1 VPAQTRCS
9 GKHEEGKRM
18 SEQSTTSN
26 QQTIV
31 IGLVVIA
38 ALLAAIVGV
47 LIYQQSQA
55 ASLPEPNVQATPADP
70 TAGQQ
75 MPPAGMG
82 GTTGGQSAPAEFDP
96 TKATQV
102 PDGVEPEAY
111 VTAYYEACDKGDWQ
125 AAFDALP
132 VDKKAGNSPEALKEQ
147 VTGYGIKEFKV
158 TGATVEGDKA
168 SVKVDQVTGSYGTFE
183 NTWTFVK
190 KDGKWLVE
198 SKAVT
203 GMK

>member
-1 VPAQTRCS
+1 
-9 GKHEEGKRM
+9 M
-18 SEQSTTSN
+18 SEQATTTN

-55 ASLPEPNVQATPADP
+55 ASIPEPTVQGATSGA
-70 TAGQQ
+70 TGQQ
-75 MPPAGMG
+75 MPPTGMG
-82 GTTGGQSAPAEFDP
+82 GQTTPAQFDP
-96 TKATQV
+96 AKATKV
-102 PDGVEPEAY
+102 PKGTEPEAF
-111 VTAYYEACDKGDWQ
+111 VTAYYTACEKGDWQ

-132 VDKKAGNSPEALKEQ
+132 ADKKAGNSPEALKEQ

-168 SVKVDQVTGSYGTFE
+168 TVKVEQVTGQYGTFE

-190 KDGKWLVE
+190 KDGQWLVE

>member
-1 VPAQTRCS
+1 
-9 GKHEEGKRM
+9 M
-18 SEQSTTSN
+18 SEQVQNNN
-26 QQTIV
+26 QQTVV

-47 LIYQQSQA
+47 LIWQQSKA
-55 ASLPEPNVQATPADP
+55 ATTVPAP
-70 TAGQQ
+70 TAQTAPATTPTTGQQ
-75 MPPAGMG
+75 PPAGMG
-82 GTTGGQSAPAEFDP
+82 QQSPAAAPVDPKSATKLPKGT
-96 TKATQV
+96 
-102 PDGVEPEAY
+102 EPEAW
-111 VTAYYEACDKGDWQ
+111 VTKYYTACDKGDWQ

-132 VDKKAGNSPEALKEQ
+132 ADKKAGNSPDALKQQ
-147 VTGYGIKEFKV
+147 VEGYGVKSFKV

-168 SVKVDQVTGSYGTFE
+168 TVKVDQVTGGYGTFE

-190 KDGKWLVE
+190 KDGVWLVE

>member
-1 VPAQTRCS
+1 
-9 GKHEEGKRM
+9 M
-18 SEQSTTSN
+18 SEQAQSNN

-47 LIYQQSQA
+47 LVYQTSKSNQ
-55 ASLPEPNVQATPADP
+55 VPAP
-70 TAGQQ
+70 TATAPTTNTGTTGT
-75 MPPAGMG
+75 MGGATG
-82 GTTGGQSAPAEFDP
+82 GTTAPTDTAFDP
-96 TKATQV
+96 KTATKLPAGTQ
-102 PDGVEPEAY
+102 PEAW
-111 VTAYYEACDKGDWQ
+111 VKAYYTACEKGDWK

-132 VDKKAGNSPEALKEQ
+132 TAKKAGNSPDALKEQ
-147 VTGYGIKEFKV
+147 VTGYGIKSFKISSAV
-158 TGATVEGDKA
+158 VNGDKA
-168 SVKVDQVTGSYGTFE
+168 TIKADQVTTSYGTFE

-190 KDGKWLVE
+190 QGGVWLVE